1 MAALVQT
8 IPQQDGSAT
17 ILQTRP
23 SSASGSASHTSRP
36 HLPRSHTM
44 SPGPYSAGG
53 GSPATRSSTPV
64 APYAFTSTP
73 SLVSVPQSGRS
84 NSLSAQD
91 GPPRLPPIAAGTV
104 SSSSSSSTTSNVSNR
119 SHASQ
124 DDSVLSS
131 RVRTN
136 DIPRPLSTANVPS
149 PFSWS
154 QASPSSPSK
163 PSPDRYRRPRRQSIV
178 SQSGNSPA
186 PSSNDTVQT
195 TSSNP
200 LPARPIAAV
209 HGHVRTPSADT
220 TRPQKQ
226 QHPELATRYRR
237 RSWGSLDAAEA
248 YGLQGEKIST
258 ASLLAPLPDLKLP
271 GDRARPASS
280 HSRNG
285 STESIHSSRSARS
298 VSSIRE
304 RDQSPARSTSSR
316 DDANKHSAAAHNP
329 SPLSQQVTVNTD
341 SSEEPS
347 TAKGDSFKG
356 SLAARRLAD
365 LSKAAPRKIP
375 GKSRLRR
382 VFSFGSAA
390 DLHKA
395 SAQNTIG
402 ERELVDDDDDQDGP
416 HRTSPD
422 DELDPEQAA
431 IAAQQEAN
439 GLGESI
445 YANHGH
451 LFKRSTDNLSIS
463 STASS
468 ASMMLRKMGR
478 GMKKSTRSLVGLFRP
493 KQHGNAQSEPM
504 TVEPTT
510 PQVSAANVEAERK
523 TMTANPSPQETAGA
537 TLFPRVESESKQK
550 AKSSPSS
557 HSPGPESQASPGSS
571 DNTSAR
577 TRKSIV
583 GGEKERAEVLASVR
597 KGILKRECGH
607 SPASG
612 SAGTN
617 VIDRLWKCVSR
628 DEASRESIRQ

>member
-8 IPQQDGSAT
+8 IPQQNGSAT

-23 SSASGSASHTSRP
+23 SSASGSASHSSRP
-36 HLPRSHTM
+36 HMPRSHTM
-44 SPGPYSAGG
+44 SPGPYGAGG

-104 SSSSSSSTTSNVSNR
+104 SSSSSSTTSNASNR
-119 SHASQ
+119 SHVSQ

-136 DIPRPLSTANVPS
+136 DIPRLLSTASVPS
-149 PFSWS
+149 PLAWN
-154 QASPSSPSK
+154 QAAPSSPSK

-178 SQSGNSPA
+178 SQSGGPS
-186 PSSNDTVQT
+186 PSSNDSVQT
-195 TSSNP
+195 TSPSP

-209 HGHVRTPSADT
+209 QGHVRAPSADGT

-248 YGLQGEKIST
+248 YGLQEEKITT
-258 ASLLAPLPDLKLP
+258 ASLLAPLPDLKQLK
-271 GDRARPASS
+271 DRERPSS
-280 HSRNG
+280 THSRNG
-285 STESIHSSRSARS
+285 STDSVHSARSARS
-298 VSSIRE
+298 ASSTKE

-316 DDANKHSAAAHNP
+316 DDANKHTAATHNP
-329 SPLSQQVTVNTD
+329 SPLSQQVTVNTE
-341 SSEEPS
+341 SSEETS
-347 TAKGDSFKG
+347 AAKEESLKG

-365 LSKAAPRKIP
+365 LSKAAPRKMP

-390 DLHKA
+390 DLRKA
-395 SAQNTIG
+395 SARNTIG
-402 ERELVDDDDDQDGP
+402 ERELVDDDEDGAQ
-416 HRTSPD
+416 RASPD

-468 ASMMLRKMGR
+468 ASVMLRKMGR

-493 KQHGNAQSEPM
+493 KNLEKSEPM

-510 PQVSAANVEAERK
+510 PQVSAVNVEAERK
-523 TMTANPSPQETAGA
+523 TTAAKSSPQETVGT
-537 TLFPRVESESKQK
+537 TLFPRVDSDSKQK
-550 AKSSPSS
+550 SKSSPNSTNSEGQANSS
-557 HSPGPESQASPGSS
+557 SS
-571 DNTSAR
+571 DNSAR

-597 KGILKRECGH
+597 KGILKRECEQFPLH
-607 SPASG
+607 LPCAY
-612 SAGTN
+612 
-617 VIDRLWKCVSR
+617 
-628 DEASRESIRQ
+628 